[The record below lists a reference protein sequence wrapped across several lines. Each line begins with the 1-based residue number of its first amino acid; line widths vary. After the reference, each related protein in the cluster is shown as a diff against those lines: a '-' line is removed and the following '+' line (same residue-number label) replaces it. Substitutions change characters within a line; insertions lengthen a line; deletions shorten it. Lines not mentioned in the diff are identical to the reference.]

1 MQCNCACSERGS
13 QSKIPNAVQNKPQ
26 ATLRIRLQL
35 PSFLHSLVSACS
47 FSFQTPGGVVG
58 RMPQQS
64 WQAALWHL
72 GRPSTLLSLY
82 PWWSDSLVQA
92 AHAPRLPFAIP
103 APSPPLSVFSALGA
117 GKALGPRSRVAPR
130 TRVGFP
136 PLRGCSEALTL
147 ACSRPGPHALPCRRY
162 PRALGRPLPR
172 AGDLQPRGPGAIL
185 DVSWLGR
192 GEGASS
198 ELAKVGAAVRLSP
211 DRAHL
216 FKPSFLS
223 LVPFQSCHNART
235 LLIFAFF
242 LILNRAFLIL

>member
-92 AHAPRLPFAIP
+92 AHAPRLPLAIP

-136 PLRGCSEALTL
+136 PL
-147 ACSRPGPHALPCRRY
+147 
-162 PRALGRPLPR
+162 
-172 AGDLQPRGPGAIL
+172 
-185 DVSWLGR
+185 
-192 GEGASS
+192 
-198 ELAKVGAAVRLSP
+198 
-211 DRAHL
+211 
-216 FKPSFLS
+216 
-223 LVPFQSCHNART
+223 ARM
-235 LLIFAFF
+235 L
-242 LILNRAFLIL
+242 

>member
-1 MQCNCACSERGS
+1 MRRG
-13 QSKIPNAVQNKPQ
+13 
-26 ATLRIRLQL
+26 
-35 PSFLHSLVSACS
+35 FLSLS
-47 FSFQTPGGVVG
+47 P
-58 RMPQQS
+58 PPP
-64 WQAALWHL
+64 
-72 GRPSTLLSLY
+72 RPSLSSL
-82 PWWSDSLVQA
+82 PWEQVRPWALV
-92 AHAPRLPFAIP
+92 P
-103 APSPPLSVFSALGA
+103 ALRRARAWAS
-117 GKALGPRSRVAPR
+117 
-130 TRVGFP
+130 P